1 MKEALL
7 NRPWLL
13 ILAGYIMAMAAWA
26 VMATIAIR
34 HQDQSVPVTV
44 SADHP

>member
-13 ILAGYIMAMAAWA
+13 IIAGYLLAMSAWA
-26 VMATIAIR
+26 VMTTIAIR
-34 HQDQSVPVTV
+34 HQDQSVPMTVT
-44 SADHP
+44 AERP

>member
-13 ILAGYIMAMAAWA
+13 ILAGYLFAMSAW
-26 VMATIAIR
+26 VTMVVIAFQHR
-34 HQDQSVPVTV
+34 DPPVPVPT
-44 SADHP
+44 AAHR

>member
-13 ILAGYIMAMAAWA
+13 ILAGYIFAMSAWIA
-26 VMATIAIR
+26 MVTLAIR
-34 HQDQSVPVTV
+34 FRDRDVPVVTV
-44 SADHP
+44 VERP

>member
-13 ILAGYIMAMAAWA
+13 ILAGYLFAMSAWM
-26 VMATIAIR
+26 VMVTIAIR
-34 HQDQSVPVTV
+34 NRDEQIPIVTHV
-44 SADHP
+44 HR

>member
-13 ILAGYIMAMAAWA
+13 ILAGYLLAMSAWIAMVVIA
-26 VMATIAIR
+26 VK
-34 HQDQSVPVTV
+34 HGDQPVPIVH
-44 SADHP
+44 AR

>member
-13 ILAGYIMAMAAWA
+13 ILAGYLLAMSAWA
-26 VMATIAIR
+26 VMVTIAVQHR
-34 HQDQSVPVTV
+34 DEQVPVAI
-44 SADHP
+44 SQPH